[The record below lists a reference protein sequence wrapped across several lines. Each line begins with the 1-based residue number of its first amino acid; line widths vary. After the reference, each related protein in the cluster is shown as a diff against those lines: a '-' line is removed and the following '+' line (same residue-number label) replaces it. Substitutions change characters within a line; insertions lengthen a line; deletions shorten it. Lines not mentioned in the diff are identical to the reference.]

1 MRFVKDGPNVPDRL
15 LQAHEEG
22 RVVLFCGAGI
32 SYPAGLPGFGG
43 LVDRIY
49 EALGEKPN
57 PTEQSAIKEKRFDAA
72 IDLLERR
79 VKNRALIREKIREIL
94 TPEDLGKPRSM
105 ATHRALLT
113 LAKTQSGQVRL
124 VTTNFDRIFC
134 AIAPPDL
141 PSFAAPL
148 LPVPKSR
155 WHGLIY
161 LHGLLPENNDA
172 SALNNLVVSSG
183 DFGLAYLTE
192 RWASRFVT
200 ELFRGYTMCFVGY
213 SIGSY

>member
-1 MRFVKDGPNVPDRL
+1 MRFVKDGPDVPDRL

-22 RVVLFCGAGI
+22 RVVFFCGAGI
-32 SYPAGLPGFGG
+32 SYPAGLKGFDW
-43 LVDRIY
+43 LVDRLF
-49 EALGEKPN
+49 EELGETKQ
-57 PTEQSAIKEKRFDAA
+57 PTEQAAIKEKRFDAA